1 MTDHFLQ
8 EGDFLHFFGSVIPDT
23 ADFYMYFTQKSEK
36 SLLIV
41 KKCTIIITI
50 AQKRRIKTERFEKE
64 VLL

>member
-1 MTDHFLQ
+1 MTDYFLQ
-8 EGDFLHFFGSVIPDT
+8 ESDFSQFFGSVSLIT
-23 ADFYMYFTQKSEK
+23 ADFYMYFTQKNEK

-64 VLL
+64 VFL